1 MRLFIAE
8 KPSLG
13 KGIAKYLS
21 GSASSGKGYI
31 QCGPDVVTWC
41 FGHVF
46 EQVEPDYYLP
56 DDVPLANNGKKK
68 WRFEDLPIFPEHW
81 KLEAKDDAKAQ
92 IKVIRDL
99 LKKADVVVNAGDP
112 DREGQLLVDEVLEE
126 LGWKGPTQRIWL
138 AALDEQS
145 VKKAL
150 SSIRDNREYQN
161 LCNAARARSRADWL
175 VGMNLSR
182 AFTLRNSGGGVVSIG
197 RVQMPTLALIVARD
211 EKIENFQPKEYF
223 VPRIHTGFWSS
234 WELHEDFSGVDGEGY
249 LTDCKAADSLI
260 ARAQAEGRAVVQEYE
275 SREKQQSATLGFS
288 LAELQ
293 KVCSAKLGMSAQQV
307 LDAAQALYETHKCA
321 TYPRTDC
328 RYLPEEQFAEASRV
342 LSGLARLGFGDLVKN
357 ADAARK
363 SSIWNTGKVTAH
375 HAIIPTGGMES
386 RPEGATAKV
395 YEIIV
400 RSYLAQFYPP
410 YVFRAIKAVL
420 GCAGESWKAT
430 ANVPVA
436 PGWKAV
442 YGLSEEEGEA
452 AQQPIPVLQTG
463 QVLPVQDADVQA
475 KQTKPP
481 ARFTDGSL
489 IEAMSNIHKFIE
501 DEAAKAKLKEAS
513 GLGTEATRASI
524 LETLLGRGFVERKG
538 KQLIS
543 TRAGRELVKALPR
556 ELTDPVTTAKWED
569 ALSLIAEGKLTLE
582 QFEEVQRAVVARHIA
597 AAKSSHFTV
606 GEARSRNGK
615 GAATGKARKLG
626 PTCAACK
633 QSKTVVLRAKSG
645 KNWLKC
651 EACGAAF
658 WPEKNGKGCGTPWE
672 ARA

>member
-13 KGIAKYLS
+13 KGIAKYLPG
-21 GSASSGKGYI
+21 GSSSGKGYV
-31 QCGPDVVTWC
+31 QCGQDVVTWC

-56 DDVPLANNGKKK
+56 DDVPLAKSGKKK
-68 WRFEDLPIFPEHW
+68 WRFEDLPIFPEQW

-92 IKVIRDL
+92 IKVIQEL
-99 LKKADVVVNAGDP
+99 LKKADLVVNAGDP

-161 LCNAARARSRADWL
+161 LCSAARARSRADWL

-182 AFTLRNSGGGVVSIG
+182 AFTLQNRGGGVLSIG
-197 RVQMPTLALIVARD
+197 RVQTPTLALIVARD
-211 EKIENFQPKEYF
+211 EKIENFRPKDYF
-223 VPRIHTGFWSS
+223 VPRIHAGFWAS
-234 WELHEDFSGVDGEGY
+234 WELHEDFPGVDGEGY
-249 LTDCKAADSLI
+249 LTDRKAAEALTAK
-260 ARAQAEGRAVVQEYE
+260 ARAEGRAVVQEYE
-275 SREKQQSATLGFS
+275 SKEKQQSAPLGFS

-328 RYLPEEQFAEASRV
+328 RYLPEEQFGEASRV
-342 LSGLARLGFGDLVKN
+342 LAGLARLGFGDLVKN

-375 HAIIPTGGMES
+375 HAIIPTGSMEG

-410 YVFRAIKAVL
+410 YVYRAIKAVL
-420 GCAGESWKAT
+420 ACAEESWKAT
-430 ANVPVA
+430 ANVPVS

-442 YGLSEEEGEA
+442 YGLSEEDGDE
-452 AQQPIPVLQTG
+452 AQQPIPALQKG

-501 DEAAKAKLKEAS
+501 DEAAKAKLKETS

-543 TRAGRELVKALPR
+543 TQAGRELVKVLPR
-556 ELTDPVTTAKWED
+556 ELIDPVTTAKWED
-569 ALSLIAEGKLTLE
+569 ALSLIADGKLTLE
-582 QFEEVQRAVVARHIA
+582 KFEGAQRTVIARLIE
-597 AAKSSHFTV
+597 AAKSSHLTV
-606 GEARSRNGK
+606 GESRSQGGK
-615 GAATGKARKLG
+615 GAAKARKQG

-633 QSKTVVLRAKSG
+633 KAKTVVLRTKNG
-645 KNWLKC
+645 KDWLKC
-651 EACGAAF
+651 EACGAKF
-658 WPEKNGKGCGTPWE
+658 WPDKSGKACGTQWE
-672 ARA
+672 DKS

>member
-13 KGIAKYLS
+13 KGIAKYLPG
-21 GSASSGKGYI
+21 GSSSGNGYV
-31 QCGPDVVTWC
+31 QCGQDVVTWC

-56 DDVPLANNGKKK
+56 DDVPLAKSGKKK

-99 LKKADVVVNAGDP
+99 LKKADLVVNAGDP

-150 SSIRDNREYQN
+150 SALRDNREYQN
-161 LCNAARARSRADWL
+161 LCSAARARSRADWL

-182 AFTLRNSGGGVVSIG
+182 AFTLQNRGGGVLSIG
-197 RVQMPTLALIVARD
+197 RVQTPTLALIVARD
-211 EKIENFQPKEYF
+211 EKIENFRPKDYF
-223 VPRIHTGFWSS
+223 VPRIHTGFWAN
-234 WELHEDFSGVDGEGY
+234 WELHEDFPGVDGEGY
-249 LTDCKAADSLI
+249 LTDRKAAEALI
-260 ARAQAEGRAVVQEYE
+260 IKARSEGRAVVQEYE
-275 SREKQQSATLGFS
+275 SREKQQSAPLGFS

-328 RYLPEEQFAEASRV
+328 RYLPEEQFGEASRV
-342 LSGLARLGFGDLVKN
+342 LAGLARLGFGDLVKN

-375 HAIIPTGGMES
+375 HAIIPTGSMEG

-410 YVFRAIKAVL
+410 YVYRAIKAVL
-420 GCAGESWKAT
+420 ACAGESWKAT
-430 ANVPVA
+430 ANVPVSA
-436 PGWKAV
+436 GWKAV
-442 YGLSEEEGEA
+442 YGLSDEDGDE
-452 AQQPIPVLQTG
+452 AQQPIPALQKG
-463 QVLPVQDADVQA
+463 QTLPVQDADVQA

-501 DEAAKAKLKEAS
+501 DEAAKAKLKETS

-543 TRAGRELVKALPR
+543 TKAGRDLVKALPR

-582 QFEEVQRAVVARHIA
+582 QFEEAQRTVVARLIE
-597 AAKSSHFTV
+597 AAKSSHLKV
-606 GEARSRNGK
+606 GETHSGGGK
-615 GAATGKARKLG
+615 RGAAKAKKQG

-633 QSKTVVLRAKSG
+633 KAKTVVLRTKTG
-645 KNWLKC
+645 KDWLKC

-658 WPEKNGKGCGTPWE
+658 WPDKSGKACGTQWE
-672 ARA
+672 ARS